1 MFGFNILISIVR
13 RDKPESASSI
23 VHHREKMKS
32 LLGDMHQL
40 KDPKDIDKSKKFT
53 RSILFEKEQHDSM
66 TLKDYQFQT
75 LKPVE
80 DFIRPEDQFS
90 PRQTGYEHG
99 HIRSLLKL
107 DTYGPSGSRS
117 ISREREQGHLPR
129 SPNVDRHTVVSPSTT
144 LRLSPGNSLSESR
157 ASTAGSTNYNGAFPS
172 LASLRRDRENAAV
185 TQNGGWRV
193 SNSDKLSYSSV
204 LNRSAPTQ
212 LTSNSGLGHTVGTGT
227 GHFGQSVT
235 SNASPELSSSGRY
248 YNPGHTMALLGLGL
262 DGVEKNRSA
271 PHTRPKTG
279 SSTVSRASQ
288 MSGARSTARASTAMS
303 GMNRTGNI
311 TTNTTRTLPG
321 VTSTKLQPPFPEQTF
336 AGVAITADERLQ
348 GGDPFLRRTLYFKAH
363 TLDLKVIFIAL
374 F

>member
-1 MFGFNILISIVR
+1 MDLYTFVR
-13 RDKPESASSI
+13 RDKPESASST
-23 VHHREKMKS
+23 VHHREKMKT

-53 RSILFEKEQHDSM
+53 RSILFEKDQRDSM

-75 LKPVE
+75 LKPIE
-80 DFIRPEDQFS
+80 DFVRPEDQFS

-107 DTYGPSGSRS
+107 DTYGPTGSRS

-185 TQNGGWRV
+185 TQGGGWGV

-204 LNRSAPTQ
+204 LNRSAPAQ
-212 LTSNSGLGHTVGTGT
+212 LNNSGGLGHTVGTGT

-248 YNPGHTMALLGLGL
+248 YNPGHTMALLGL
-262 DGVEKNRSA
+262 DGMEKDRSA
-271 PHTRPKTG
+271 PHTRPNTG

-288 MSGARSTARASTAMS
+288 MSGARSTARAGTAMS
-303 GMNRTGNI
+303 GLNRTG
-311 TTNTTRTLPG
+311 NTTRTLPG
-321 VTSTKLQPPFPEQTF
+321 VTAMQLQPPFPEQTF

-363 TLDLKVIFIAL
+363 SLDLKVINVASF
-374 F
+374 